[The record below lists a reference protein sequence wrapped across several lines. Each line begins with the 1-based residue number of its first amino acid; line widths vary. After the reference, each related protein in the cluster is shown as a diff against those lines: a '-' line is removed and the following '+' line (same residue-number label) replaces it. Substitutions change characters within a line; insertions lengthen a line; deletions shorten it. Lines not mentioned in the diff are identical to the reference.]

1 MGTYDLKDKNALVTG
16 ASSGIGK
23 EIARCMAAAGA
34 HCLLH
39 AIPGEREILHELAA
53 ELEQSYRV
61 KTWCLFGDFRAM
73 EAPAALYRDAA
84 GLVPR
89 IDVLVN
95 NAGMM
100 VYGNFHEVPAEKHA
114 ALVAVNLSAYMTLM
128 RCALPDMVARG
139 EGRILN
145 VSSVSAF
152 QPCPHHAV
160 YGSAKAFVQNLSEAV
175 SQETRGTGVKVTALC
190 PSYTDTPLLRGED
203 FPRRLW
209 WYRISGLSD
218 PAFIARKGV
227 AALRKGKTVLIPG
240 ARNKIIHTLVLR
252 LTPRRL
258 MDAISYFVLRGS
270 S

>member
-1 MGTYDLKDKNALVTG
+1 MGTYDLKNKYALITG

-23 EIARCMAAAGA
+23 EISRCLAAAGA
-34 HCLLH
+34 HCLVH
-39 AIPGEREILHELAA
+39 AISEEREKLNELAA
-53 ELEQSYRV
+53 ELEQSYAV
-61 KTWCLFGDFRAM
+61 KTWCLFGDFRDG
-73 EAPAALYRDAA
+73 EAPAALYRAAA

-100 VYGNFHEVPAEKHA
+100 VYGNFHEVPLEKHA
-114 ALVAVNLSAYMTLM
+114 ALVAVNLSAYMTLL
-128 RCALPDMVARG
+128 RCALPDMIARG

-145 VSSVSAF
+145 VCSVSAF

-190 PSYTDTPLLRGED
+190 PSYTDTPLLRVEG

-218 PAFIARKGV
+218 PAVVARKGV

-258 MDAISYFVLRGS
+258 MDAISYFVLRGTS
-270 S
+270 

>member
-1 MGTYDLKDKNALVTG
+1 MGTYDLKGKYALITG

-23 EIARCMAAAGA
+23 ELSRCLAAAGA

-39 AIPGEREILHELAA
+39 AIPGEREVLREWAGELGRA
-53 ELEQSYRV
+53 YGV
-61 KTWCLFGDFRAM
+61 KTWCIHGDFRDG
-73 EAPAALYRDAA
+73 EAPAAVYREAA

-100 VYGNFHEVPAEKHA
+100 VYGNFFEVPMERHA
-114 ALVAVNLSAYMTLM
+114 ALVAVNLSAYMALM
-128 RCALPDMVARG
+128 RCALPDMIARG

-160 YGSAKAFVQNLSEAV
+160 YGSAKAFVQNLSESL
-175 SQETRGTGVKVTALC
+175 SQETRGTGVKIIALC
-190 PSYTDTPLLRGED
+190 PSYTDTPLLRVEG
-203 FPRRLW
+203 FPRELW

-218 PAFIARKGV
+218 PAFIARKGI
-227 AALRKGKTVLIPG
+227 AALRRGKAVLIPG
-240 ARNKIIHTLVLR
+240 LRNKIIHSLVLR
-252 LTPRRL
+252 FTPRWLLR
-258 MDAISYFVLRGS
+258 AISYFVLGGAS
-270 S
+270 